1 MANGRAPAK
10 TAQPWW
16 RRVAAFLLGT
26 VVTLL
31 SIELLLAGG
40 WRVWVWK
47 QQHDNL
53 AALSEDRGDVRIL
66 AVGESTTAVAGNPE
80 GTMLVPWT
88 AWPAQLEK
96 MLNANGDGHTYRVW
110 NNGMM
115 GGTSS
120 ESLEL
125 LESTLPVVDPHIII
139 VMMGIKD
146 TPDELMPYFNDWP
159 LWLRASHTVQ
169 LAAWLVD
176 GRALSI
182 NAHVTDIRRPSDL
195 PPNVRRRRSHNGV
208 AIQETGILDHPGALS
223 QAKVAVYLTCIGRLS
238 QAEAIAQEIVE
249 RTDTG
254 HNLLARIVFMSGRP
268 DEAIEALHAVA
279 ERRPEEPM
287 YLIMEGDLRRL
298 AGDLDGAAEVIA
310 RGHSRAA
317 AQVRGGNSEAVYALA
332 MAHFAEAE
340 RLLELERWADAR
352 EHVLA
357 LQVVPDPVR
366 PYHDVFPPPTL
377 LQASLLGRAAL
388 GSRDWKNAE
397 RYLLEAIEI
406 QPEKMVNLYLLSQV
420 YRETNR
426 TAKEAQ
432 IRRRLLQTSGRM
444 AEYFE
449 LAKLF
454 RLTGEY
460 DRADEIIAQAVEDI
474 PSLRR
479 NMGTLYEIAER
490 DGIRLLVMQYPGF
503 SVSALEAYA
512 PPRRGVSHI
521 DHEHLFD
528 ADPDAYFF
536 EPTYPNSFSHYTEAG
551 AVKMAEEIL
560 PYILAIADTESD

>member
-1 MANGRAPAK
+1 
-10 TAQPWW
+10 
-16 RRVAAFLLGT
+16 
-26 VVTLL
+26 
-31 SIELLLAGG
+31 
-40 WRVWVWK
+40 VWK
-47 QQHDNL
+47 QQYDNL

-96 MLNANGDGHTYRVW
+96 LLNASGDGRTYRVW

-159 LWLRASHTVQ
+159 RWLRTSHTVQ
-169 LAAWLVD
+169 LAAWLID

-182 NAHVTDIRRPSDL
+182 NAHVTDIRELADL

-208 AIQETGILDHPGALS
+208 AIQETGILEHPGALD
-223 QAKVAVYLTCIGRLS
+223 QARVAVYLTCIGRLS
-238 QAEAIAQEIVE
+238 QAEAIAREIVA

-279 ERRPEEPM
+279 ERHPEEPM
-287 YLIMEGDLRRL
+287 YAIMEGDLRRL
-298 AGDLDGAAEVIA
+298 AGDLDGAAEAIA
-310 RGHSRAA
+310 RGHRRAT
-317 AQVRGGNSEAVYALA
+317 AQVHSGVAGASYALA
-332 MAHFAEAE
+332 MAHFTEAE

-352 EHVLA
+352 AHVLA
-357 LQVVPDPVR
+357 LQTVPDPVR
-366 PYHDVFPPPTL
+366 PFHDVFPPPTL

-388 GSRDWKNAE
+388 GSRDWKTAE

-426 TAKEAQ
+426 TAKEAE
-432 IRRRLLQTSGRM
+432 IRQRLLKTSGRM

-454 RLTGEY
+454 RLTGEH
-460 DRADEIIAQAVEDI
+460 DRAREIIAQAVEDI
-474 PSLRR
+474 PSLRQ
-479 NMGTLYEIAER
+479 NMRTLYEIAER
-490 DGIRLLVMQYPGF
+490 DGIRLVVMQYPGF

-512 PPRRGVSHI
+512 PPRSGVSHI
-521 DHEHLFD
+521 DQEHLFD

-551 AVKMAEEIL
+551 AVKMANEIL
-560 PYILAIADTESD
+560 PYILAIADGESD